1 MRLGIDFGT
10 TRTAVSV
17 ADRGNYPVVG
27 FVGHNDDTRHWYP
40 SLLASDGSGRVLY
53 GLEAENKLNEPD
65 WTVIRSF
72 KRALAETGPDDAL
85 DLGGYRMPV
94 IDVLTGFFHQLAE
107 DLAHR
112 SNLVIGRRE
121 TLAGFVAVPANANS
135 NQRFLTLEGFR
146 RAGFQV
152 TGMTNEPSA
161 AGIEFAHRYG
171 ARQSGRR
178 EHLVVY
184 DLGGGTFDVS
194 VIATREDGHEVI
206 TSEGIGR
213 LGGDDFDNIL
223 AGLVLEAAGCS
234 SLDPGRQS
242 RLLEAC
248 REAKEGLNPNSRRVV
263 VDTTGLI
270 PDLDQVSVPAA
281 VFYESCRPLVER
293 TLELVE
299 LAVGRAFG
307 GEDPWSGVSA
317 LYMVG
322 GSCDLPIVARI
333 LRERYSRRVV
343 RSPYPFAATAIGLA
357 ISADAGQRSKV
368 RDRFSRHFG
377 VWREAEHGT
386 RVVFDSIFEKD
397 LPLPSGGQP
406 PLVHTRTYQPAH
418 NIGYF
423 RYLECTRLGPSGEPS
438 GDVSS
443 WDPVCFPYDRQLQKA
458 GTWDCVDV
466 TRQAPAERQVIDEVY
481 ACDDRGVIE
490 LRIVDKGSGFEQTY
504 RLRKTK

>member
-1 MRLGIDFGT
+1 MPGI
-10 TRTAVSV
+10 
-17 ADRGNYPVVG
+17 
-27 FVGHNDDTRHWYP
+27 
-40 SLLASDGSGRVLY
+40 
-53 GLEAENKLNEPD
+53 E
-65 WTVIRSF
+65 
-72 KRALAETGPDDAL
+72 
-85 DLGGYRMPV
+85 
-94 IDVLTGFFHQLAE
+94 VLTGFFHQLAE

-112 SNLVIGRRE
+112 SNLIIGRSE
-121 TLAGFVAVPANANS
+121 SMACFIAVPANANS
-135 NQRFLTLEGFR
+135 NQRYLTLEAFR

-152 TGMTNEPSA
+152 NGMTNEPSA

-171 ARQSGRR
+171 ARQSARR

-213 LGGDDFDNIL
+213 LGGDDFDHIL
-223 AGLVLEAAGCS
+223 ADLVLEEAGG
-234 SLDPGRQS
+234 SLLETGRQR

-248 REAKEGLNPNSRRVV
+248 REAKESLNPNSRRVV
-263 VDTTGLI
+263 VDTTDLI
-270 PDLDQVSVPAA
+270 PGLDQVSVPAA
-281 VFYESCRPLVER
+281 IFYESCRPLVER

-299 LAVGRAFG
+299 AAVARAFG
-307 GEDPWSGVSA
+307 SEDPWSGVSA

-333 LRERYSRRVV
+333 LRERYGRRVV

-357 ISADAGQRSKV
+357 ISADAGQRSKL

-386 RVVFDSIFEKD
+386 RIVFDSIFEKD
-397 LPLPSGGQP
+397 LPLPSSGQP

-423 RYLECTRLGPSGEPS
+423 RYLECTRLGASGEPS
-438 GDVSS
+438 GDISS
-443 WDPVCFPYDRQLQKA
+443 WDLVCFPYDRQLQK
-458 GTWDCVDV
+458 GGSWDGVEV
-466 TRQAPAERQVIDEVY
+466 KRQTPAEQQVIDEVY
-481 ACDDRGVIE
+481 TCDDRGVIE
-490 LRIVDKGSGFEQTY
+490 VRMADKGSGFEQTY
-504 RLRKTK
+504 RLRSPTVQRQPSANTKSSRMGS